1 MVHRHVFL
9 LRVRDFSRFIATL
22 LRPFRGNTGHPRRRA
37 IRPLY
42 RARPHGQALA
52 DVYFE
57 DDPGRRSAEK
67 LLTILRTLL
76 GLDPLMRS
84 LSSPLLRHRL
94 TVLTTQAVE
103 DVNLGHLFQVKIA
116 Y

>member
-1 MVHRHVFL
+1 VGIPGILVEEQSARFI
-9 LRVRDFSRFIATL
+9 VRDH
-22 LRPFRGNTGHPRRRA
+22 N
-37 IRPLY
+37 
-42 RARPHGQALA
+42 GQALA

-94 TVLTTQAVE
+94 AVLTTQAVE

>member
-1 MVHRHVFL
+1 MGIPGIRVEGQSTRFI
-9 LRVRDFSRFIATL
+9 VRDH
-22 LRPFRGNTGHPRRRA
+22 N
-37 IRPLY
+37 
-42 RARPHGQALA
+42 GQALA

>member
-1 MVHRHVFL
+1 VGIPGILVEEQSARFI
-9 LRVRDFSRFIATL
+9 VRDH
-22 LRPFRGNTGHPRRRA
+22 N
-37 IRPLY
+37 
-42 RARPHGQALA
+42 GQALA

>member
-1 MVHRHVFL
+1 MPGILVEEQSARFI
-9 LRVRDFSRFIATL
+9 VRDH
-22 LRPFRGNTGHPRRRA
+22 N
-37 IRPLY
+37 
-42 RARPHGQALA
+42 GQALA

>member
-1 MVHRHVFL
+1 MGIPGILVEEQSARFI
-9 LRVRDFSRFIATL
+9 VRDH
-22 LRPFRGNTGHPRRRA
+22 N
-37 IRPLY
+37 
-42 RARPHGQALA
+42 GQALA